1 MLYDWRP
8 SGFERV
14 DSFALLLRD
23 IGPPVIVTAEHVALH
38 IVGLRPL
45 GCNAG

>member
-14 DSFALLLRD
+14 DSFALLLWH
-23 IGPPVIVTAEHVALH
+23 IGPPVIVTAEHVKLH
-38 IVGLRPL
+38 IVGFTPTRM
-45 GCNAG
+45 